1 MCREAESAALA
12 KSILKGSL
20 KKMSAIQFKQEL
32 CLELLRCEAI
42 LKERLPAIIKV
53 ALPKRFGDSL
63 CVMHCVS
70 LTETCVGH
78 TARVVHCQERMILH
92 VSWLSRTGLAP
103 SCPWLRVEHPITIL
117 KGIDLKRH

>member
-53 ALPKRFGDSL
+53 ALTKNVLTISCVL
-63 CVMHCVS
+63 CTV
-70 LTETCVGH
+70 
-78 TARVVHCQERMILH
+78 
-92 VSWLSRTGLAP
+92 
-103 SCPWLRVEHPITIL
+103 
-117 KGIDLKRH
+117 